1 MPLSKAHIV
10 LLVALSTLIALAF
23 PLLVYYTYP
32 DTGESEVGLE
42 KVLVDM
48 PVKPPP
54 FLIGSMGY
62 ASHRGRDFISKFT
75 VRSVDHVITAYVRDK
90 DESIILVLLPYYL
103 EKSTGKIIPGDYLK
117 QVVSRGNV
125 TLVVE
130 VFETYRGRV
139 CIILEAMFNDEI
151 YSAVRSLR

>member
-1 MPLSKAHIV
+1 
-10 LLVALSTLIALAF
+10 
-23 PLLVYYTYP
+23 
-32 DTGESEVGLE
+32 
-42 KVLVDM
+42 
-48 PVKPPP
+48 
-54 FLIGSMGY
+54 
-62 ASHRGRDFISKFT
+62 
-75 VRSVDHVITAYVRDK
+75 
-90 DESIILVLLPYYL
+90 ESIILVLLPYYL

-117 QVVSRGNV
+117 QVISRGNV